1 MLSLIGVDIVLT
13 HCHLYEILNPS
24 VANPLF

>member
-1 MLSLIGVDIVLT
+1 MLSLISVDIVVT